1 LCAEENQEQRLAAG
15 EGVCGFR
22 LRNKETSKRGPAAL
36 VHFFANA
43 LMNSW
48 RNKCPLLPVV
58 LLSAAVAGCSA
69 KFHRESADT
78 EVRKVIQGK
87 ISAVPGVGS
96 DFEIERTNSLSLG
109 GFPMAA
115 AAPEFLGTNAQRE
128 AAARVLSLER
138 ALDLA
143 IKHNR
148 VHQTRREQLYTA
160 ALTLTLARHKFTP
173 VFSSEGR
180 ARAIG
185 EAKRRT
191 HDIIDG
197 TTGTKRNVPGDGF
210 AEDRHVSADGGVDLG
225 WLWRD
230 VGIVTMAFTTDFLRY
245 LTGDP
250 RAAASSAV
258 NATFIR
264 PLLRNAGFQQ
274 QIEALTQAERDL
286 LYDLRA
292 FAQHRKTFSVQ
303 VAGAYYGVLGSRDT
317 VRNNHLNLLSSRK
330 NAERTRE
337 LAREGR
343 VTQSDLGR
351 LEQQELSAESAWNN
365 ALRSYQQALDNFK
378 LLHLGVPVDTNLILD
393 DRELEALK
401 IQHPNLDPDD
411 AVAVALAA
419 RPDHQNALDA
429 CDDAARKVKV
439 AAEALKPQVDLVA
452 AASFGSG
459 SKSRGFPLPDP
470 ERYNW
475 SAGLDVDLPLDRK
488 AERNAYRTAIITE
501 QATRRAAEKNAD
513 DIRLEV
519 RDGWRALDQARR
531 NYEIS
536 ELGVKLAERRVE
548 EQSLLA
554 ELGRAKAQDQVDA
567 QNDLISSKNQRTQ
580 ALVTHTITRLQFWAD
595 MGILRIA
602 EDGRWNE
609 LKDTDVR
616 STR

>member
-1 LCAEENQEQRLAAG
+1 
-15 EGVCGFR
+15 
-22 LRNKETSKRGPAAL
+22 
-36 VHFFANA
+36 
-43 LMNSW
+43 MNPW
-48 RNKCPLLPVV
+48 RNKGSLLLAV
-58 LLSAAVAGCSA
+58 LFSASVGGCTA
-69 KFHRESADT
+69 KYQRESADK

-87 ISAVPGVGS
+87 VAAVPGAGS
-96 DFEIERTNSLSLG
+96 DFEIERSHSLSLNG
-109 GFPMAA
+109 YPTAA
-115 AAPEFLGTNAQRE
+115 AAPEFLGTNGQRE
-128 AAARVLSLER
+128 AVARVLSLER

-148 VHQTRREQLYTA
+148 VYQTRREQLYTA
-160 ALTLTLARHKFTP
+160 ALTLTLARHRFTP
-173 VFSSEGR
+173 VFSSEGK

-185 EAKRRT
+185 EVKQRT
-191 HDIIDG
+191 HDIVDG
-197 TTGTKRNVPGDGF
+197 TTGARRNVAGDGF
-210 AEDRHVSADGGVDLG
+210 AEERHVTAKGGVDMGL
-225 WLWRD
+225 LWRD

-258 NATFIR
+258 NATFVR

-274 QIEALTQAERDL
+274 QIESLTQAERDL
-286 LYDLRA
+286 LYDLRG
-292 FAQHRKTFSVQ
+292 FAQYRKTFSVQ
-303 VAGAYYGVLGSRDT
+303 VAGAYYGVLGNRDT

-343 VTQSDLGR
+343 VTQADLGR

-378 LLHLGVPVDTNLILD
+378 LLQLGVPVDTNLILD

-401 IQHPNLDPDD
+401 VLHPNLNPDD

-419 RPDHQNALDA
+419 RLDHQNTLDA

-459 SKSRGFPLPDP
+459 TKDRGFPLPDP
-470 ERYNW
+470 ARYNW

-488 AERNAYRTAIITE
+488 AERNAYRVAIITV
-501 QATRRAAEKNAD
+501 QSALRAAEKNAD

-536 ELGVKLAERRVE
+536 ELGVNLAERRVE

-580 ALVTHTITRLQFWAD
+580 ALVTHTITRLQFWAN
-595 MGILRIA
+595 MGILRIR

-609 LKDTDVR
+609 LKDSDVR
-616 STR
+616 GTR